1 MDIEKA
7 QKEFIKYTEKYDL
20 SDVNIK
26 RKQEHSIRVMKISKR
41 IAEGM
46 KLAQEEIDIA
56 TLIGLLH
63 DIARFEQYTKY
74 HTFKDAESI
83 DHGDLGAEILKKDI
97 KKYIETD
104 EYDELIQL
112 AVKNHNKYKIQ
123 EGLTQT
129 QEMFAKIIRCRQI
142 RYTL

>member
-1 MDIEKA
+1 MKIGKGRMKMDIEKV

-26 RKQEHSIRVMKISKR
+26 RKQEHSIRVMRISKR

-46 KLAQEEIDIA
+46 KLTQEEIDIA

-83 DHGDLGAEILKKDI
+83 DHGDLGAE
-97 KKYIETD
+97 
-104 EYDELIQL
+104 
-112 AVKNHNKYKIQ
+112 KI
-123 EGLTQT
+123 GR
-129 QEMFAKIIRCRQI
+129 AHV
-142 RYTL
+142 

>member
-46 KLAQEEIDIA
+46 KLTQEEIDIA
-56 TLIGLLH
+56 TLDYYMIL
-63 DIARFEQYTKY
+63 R
-74 HTFKDAESI
+74 
-83 DHGDLGAEILKKDI
+83 DLNNIQNIIHLKMQK
-97 KKYIETD
+97 
-104 EYDELIQL
+104 
-112 AVKNHNKYKIQ
+112 V
-123 EGLTQT
+123 
-129 QEMFAKIIRCRQI
+129 
-142 RYTL
+142 